1 MKLDES
7 NLKLFKH
14 DKGHCLKIVMPDGS
28 DNYLHLQ
35 LFNDVNSMLMY
46 RDLLLEQEIY
56 LQDIEVKED
65 GSYYRIWVTLKDCN
79 SDSYQFHSRKL
90 NLNDAVY
97 ERMQI
102 LA

>member
-7 NLKLFKH
+7 NLKVFKH
-14 DKGHCLKIVMPDGS
+14 DKGHCLKIIMPDGS

-35 LFNDVNSMLMY
+35 VFNDVHSILLM

-56 LQDIEVKED
+56 ENDLQVKED
-65 GSYYRIWVTLKDCN
+65 GTYYRLWLNLKDCN
-79 SDSYQFHSRKL
+79 GDEYPFHSRKL
-90 NLNDAVY
+90 NLNDVVY

-102 LA
+102 LQ